1 MRVALQ
7 GVASRDAA
15 AEKNFF
21 PFLFPFL
28 VTAQTTLTSAADSA
42 WAMALVSVS
51 VHFIN
56 AQQAN

>member
-7 GVASRDAA
+7 GVASRDA
-15 AEKNFF
+15 EKLFF
-21 PFLFPFL
+21 FWFLQ
-28 VTAQTTLTSAADSA
+28 ATLTSAADSA
-42 WAMALVSVS
+42 WVTATALVSVT